1 MWLDD
6 DEEEIYDAD
15 DDEDD
20 VYDADDDN
28 ILKDFVIGW

>member
-15 DDEDD
+15 DDEDE